1 MLILRPLL
9 IVCALLLAGC
19 QTTTSNGFDDRAVRL
34 GAPGDAELK
43 AFTGQVVANAA
54 ERGLTSQQA
63 ADAFARLGW
72 ERLLIRKYDEATSLL
87 NRAWVLDPDSPT
99 IAAGFALIR
108 HYRDDQP
115 KLARQELVAAINRQP
130 NDPALR
136 MHYGRLLADQREDEK
151 AVVAFQQA
159 LVLDAEVPNV
169 HLALSI
175 LYRRMGDY
183 RKALDH
189 ARIGHAR
196 GEIPDPLW
204 IRALEDRIAEDG

>member
-9 IVCALLLAGC
+9 LAFTLLLAGC
-19 QTTTSNGFDDRAVRL
+19 QTTSTGFDDRAVRL
-34 GAPGDAELK
+34 GAPSEAELK
-43 AFTGQVVANAA
+43 AFTGQVAANAA

-63 ADAFARLGW
+63 ANAFARLGW
-72 ERLLIRKYDEATSLL
+72 ERLLTRKYDEATSLL
-87 NRAWVLDPDSPT
+87 NRAWALDPENPT

-108 HYRDDQP
+108 HYRDNQP
-115 KLARQELVAAINRQP
+115 KLARQELVAAINHQP

-136 MHYGRLLADQREDEK
+136 MHYGRLLADLREDEK
-151 AVVAFQQA
+151 AVIAFQQA
-159 LVLDAEVPNV
+159 LVLDAKVPNV

-204 IRALEDRIAEDG
+204 IKALEDRIAEDG